1 MIWQQTPYTIPL
13 VGVSTLS
20 IALGVYIWF
29 HYRSPLG
36 RTGSI
41 TILAS
46 TEWIITSALTLAG
59 GDLYTKMIWRKMQYP
74 GIVALPVAWF
84 AFAVLYTGREKW
96 LTRRTLAGLSMIPGI
111 TLVLAFTN
119 EKHRLIWSSF
129 TLNTTGSFAV
139 VNDTFGVW
147 LWVFVGYAYALFLF
161 GALLFLIHIVTCS
174 RPRYRRQTSILLFG
188 TMIPWVGSALAE
200 FGLNP
205 FPNLDLTLVALTMTN
220 LIVAFNILYF
230 RLGDVIPLAREVIIE
245 SMSDGVII
253 LDMKNCIVDL
263 NPSAHQ
269 LIGVNTEF
277 AGKPVKDVWPAWSS
291 IHLDDTTEGSTE
303 IVLDNG
309 QRIYDVSVSPLIDWR
324 DRIVSKVVV
333 LRDVT
338 DRKRSEK
345 IKQSLKEKEIL
356 LQEIHHR
363 VKNNIQVISSLL
375 NLQSRHIKDKKYAD
389 MLKESQDRIQ
399 SMGLIHEKL
408 YRSGNLARIN
418 FNEYITDLVKSL
430 FRSYGASARD
440 IALNIEGNV
449 FLGIDTAIPCG
460 LIINELVSNALKHA
474 FPHGGGE
481 ITIVF
486 RSFNGCIELV
496 VRDNGIGMPDN
507 IDFKTTESLGLH
519 LVTILAE
526 DQLGGEITLDKSEGT
541 AFHIIFKKKVG

>member
-13 VGVSTLS
+13 AGVTILS
-20 IALGVYIWF
+20 VALGIYIWF

-36 RTGSI
+36 RTGSV

-46 TEWIITSALTLAG
+46 TEWILTSALTLAG
-59 GDLYTKMIWRKMQYP
+59 GDLYTKLFWRRMQFP
-74 GIVALPVAWF
+74 GIVVLPVAWF
-84 AFAVLYTGREKW
+84 TFAVLYTGREKW
-96 LTRRTLAGLSMIPGI
+96 LNRRTLTGLSLIPVI

-119 EKHRLIWSSF
+119 EKHNLIWSSSAM
-129 TLNTTGSFAV
+129 NTTGPFV
-139 VNDTFGVW
+139 VVDATFGVW
-147 LWVFVGYAYALFLF
+147 LWVFMGYAYVLFLL
-161 GALLFLIHIVTCS
+161 GAFLFLVQIVTCS

-188 TMIPWVGSALAE
+188 TTVPWIASALAL

-205 FPNLDLTLVALTMTN
+205 FPGLDLTLVALTMTN

-245 SMSDGVII
+245 SMSDGVIV

-263 NPSAHQ
+263 NPSARQ
-269 LIGVNTEF
+269 LMGSNTEF
-277 AGKPVKDVWPAWSS
+277 IGKPVGEVWPEWFSVMGLGD
-291 IHLDDTTEGSTE
+291 ITEGKE
-303 IVLDNG
+303 IVLDEG
-309 QRIYDVSVSPLIDWR
+309 QRICDVSISPLIDWR

-363 VKNNIQVISSLL
+363 VKNNIQVICSLL
-375 NLQSRHIKDKKYAD
+375 NLQSRHIKDKKYAE
-389 MLKESQDRIQ
+389 MLKESQDRIK

-408 YRSGNLARIN
+408 YKSESLAQID
-418 FNEYITDLVKSL
+418 FSEYIKDLAQSL
-430 FRSYGASARD
+430 FRSYGASASN
-440 IALNIEGNV
+440 IALKIEGNV
-449 FLGIDTAIPCG
+449 CLGIDTAIPCG
-460 LIINELVSNALKHA
+460 LLINELVSNSLKHA
-474 FPHGGGE
+474 FPDRKGE

-486 RSFNGCIELV
+486 RSDNGCIELIV
-496 VRDNGIGMPDN
+496 SDNGVGIPDD
-507 IDFKTTESLGLH
+507 IDFRTTESLGLH

-526 DQLGGEITLDKSEGT
+526 DQLGGEITLNRSTGT
-541 AFHIIFKKKVG
+541 AFHITFEVK